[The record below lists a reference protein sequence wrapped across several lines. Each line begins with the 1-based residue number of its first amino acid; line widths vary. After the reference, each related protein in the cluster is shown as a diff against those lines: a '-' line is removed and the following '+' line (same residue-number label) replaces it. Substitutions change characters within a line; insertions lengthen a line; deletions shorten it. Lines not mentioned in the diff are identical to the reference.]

1 VARWSA
7 VAAVAVRPSRKRA
20 TSKKSFQNSAT
31 RALNRSDKGARRRLL
46 LLLQLQLL
54 LISAPPSL
62 SLSRSLSGSLNRP
75 SPANLHAASLV
86 EARARRV
93 PRRAFFAAAAH
104 VGYRKRRAAPQ
115 QREAVGVEGRFAR
128 GAVLLARRTREETGR
143 GGR

>member
-1 VARWSA
+1 MVRSCSGCGPAEQKARHVQKVLSKQRNTSIELSRQGSEEK
-7 VAAVAVRPSRKRA
+7 AAAAAAAAHLS
-20 TSKKSFQNSAT
+20 
-31 RALNRSDKGARRRLL
+31 L
-46 LLLQLQLL
+46 
-54 LISAPPSL
+54 SL

-93 PRRAFFAAAAH
+93 PLRAFFAAAAH

-128 GAVLLARRTREETGR
+128 GAVLLARRTREEKGQ